1 MSRRIAGI
9 VLLLATTAQGQVA
22 GWSIPTT
29 AAGDTLIEGRRYRRV
44 AAELLVDALTSD
56 RQVSLQGVAII
67 GPLNIARWVDTLR
80 AELQFTDV
88 HIASEVNVNGVT
100 IVAPMHLRGCTFAS
114 GLSGLRTQFTRGV
127 DLTGSRFMRHVALK
141 GASFADSST
150 FDGAR
155 FQGTLSL
162 IDARFTAP
170 VSFRGA
176 SFSNGAYFEDAVMT
190 EADFEDAIFENVTSF
205 RRTRFTGPAT
215 FAAARFYAQ
224 SWFWN
229 SHFAGSATFDDIKV
243 IAQISFREMVV
254 DGEASFR
261 KSSFVYP
268 ASFVRTNFHGKTTF
282 VGSRFKRDADL
293 SAVHFRQGVRLHA
306 AFWQNL
312 DLREARGPWLE
323 LKGPPPA
330 APGSP
335 VENVLSDTS
344 VVLLQGLAFDELRV
358 RWSDLAGRLAADD
371 AGTAGLEGV
380 YAYLGWQF
388 REQGL
393 AGDASACAMD
403 WLQRRASSMPWTEPG
418 RWASEFL
425 WVTTGSGRQPHRL
438 GIWTLAVLLLF
449 AAAYRFV
456 GGAAAKPEP
465 WGRCLRRSATAFLRL
480 LPVSPRTHAHDCTTG
495 VRWLQLLESLLGWVT
510 LALFVAVVTVHML
523 L

>member
-1 MSRRIAGI
+1 MSRRIVGI
-9 VLLLATTAQGQVA
+9 VFLLAATAQGQVA

-29 AAGDTLIEGRRYRRV
+29 AAGDTLIDGRQYQRLAV
-44 AAELLVDALTSD
+44 ELLVDALTSH
-56 RQVSLQGVAII
+56 RRVSLQGAAII

-88 HIASEVNVNGVT
+88 YLASEMNVNGVT
-100 IVAPMHLRGCTFAS
+100 ILAPVHLRGCTFAG
-114 GLSGLRTQFTRGV
+114 GLSGLQTRFTRGV
-127 DLTGSRFMRHVALK
+127 DMTGSRFMRHVALK
-141 GASFADSST
+141 GASFADSSR

-176 SFSNGAYFEDAVMT
+176 SFSAGAYFEDAVLT
-190 EADFEDAIFENVTSF
+190 EADFEDAIFENVASF
-205 RRTRFTGPAT
+205 RRTRFIGPTT

-229 SHFAGSATFDDIKV
+229 SHFSGSATFDDIKV

-254 DGEASFR
+254 DGTASFQ

-268 ASFVRTNFHGKTTF
+268 ASFVGTNFNGETSF
-282 VGSRFKRDADL
+282 AGSRFKRDADL

-312 DLREARGPWLE
+312 DLRQAHGPWLE
-323 LKGPPPA
+323 LQGPPPA
-330 APGSP
+330 APGSL
-335 VENVLSDTS
+335 VENMLSDTS
-344 VVLLQGLAFDELRV
+344 VVLLQGVAFDEMRV
-358 RWSDLAGRLAADD
+358 RWSDLAGRLAADE
-371 AGTAGLEGV
+371 AGAAGLEGV
-380 YAYLGWQF
+380 YAYLGRQF

-393 AGDASACAMD
+393 VTDASACALD
-403 WLQRRASSMPWTEPG
+403 WLERRASSMPWTEPG

-425 WVTTGSGRQPHRL
+425 WLTTGTGRQPYRL
-438 GIWTLAVLLLF
+438 GIWALVVLLLF
-449 AAAYRFV
+449 TAAYRFV
-456 GGAAAKPEP
+456 GSGVGEPEP
-465 WGRCLRRSATAFLRL
+465 WGRCLRLSATAFLRL
-480 LPVSPRTHAHDCTTG
+480 LPVSPKAHGDDGTAG
-495 VRWLQLLESLLGWVT
+495 RRWLLLLESLLGWVT
-510 LALFVAVVTVHML
+510 MALLVALATVHML